1 LSADGTYSV
10 PAVGGTQRGFPTQYI
25 ESPVAADDVR
35 WFKTPVAIT
44 VQGIDAS
51 VTGSSPDAD
60 FTIYHA
66 TTRDAAG
73 TVVHTADTITS
84 TSGTGFTS
92 PSGDDTIPAG
102 NYVWTE
108 IDVIAGTVDTLELTM
123 HYTED

>member
-1 LSADGTYSV
+1 MMFV
-10 PAVGGTQRGFPTQYI
+10 
-25 ESPVAADDVR
+25 
-35 WFKTPVAIT
+35 T

-51 VTGSSPDAD
+51 VTGTSPDAD

-108 IDVIAGTVDTLELTM
+108 IDVIAGTVDTLELCM